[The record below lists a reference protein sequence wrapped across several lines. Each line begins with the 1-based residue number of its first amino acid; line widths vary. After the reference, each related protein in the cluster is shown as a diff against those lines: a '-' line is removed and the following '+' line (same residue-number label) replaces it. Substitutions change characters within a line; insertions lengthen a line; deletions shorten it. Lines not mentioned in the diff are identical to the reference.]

1 MLVNKSIITTDFKP
15 LSGTSTVTEAKNR
28 MEMTEANSLPVVDTE
43 TLKLI
48 GQVSYGQ
55 IRDADENK
63 TIAELDLEEPVRVF
77 RGQHIFEIAR
87 VMFQYEIRSI
97 PVVDDEDIFLGMI
110 TKQLVLESL
119 SKMLNLAEFGSV
131 ITVALDPIDFTISEI
146 VQIIERE
153 GAKILGVTV
162 EFPAGQKQIFEVSFK
177 LNLRDVTRVKSA
189 LSRYGYSVLAESE
202 STVHGEELEHRADE
216 LLKYI
221 DM

>member
-146 VQIIERE
+146 VQIIE
-153 GAKILGVTV
+153 
-162 EFPAGQKQIFEVSFK
+162 
-177 LNLRDVTRVKSA
+177 
-189 LSRYGYSVLAESE
+189 
-202 STVHGEELEHRADE
+202 
-216 LLKYI
+216 
-221 DM
+221 